1 MTTRRTW
8 INRTAAVDP
17 RACVVWVSLGDHRW
31 LYILVNGE
39 CGVDDRV
46 DLLDLLA
53 TSSQWEELT

>member
-1 MTTRRTW
+1 MTTGRTW
-8 INRTAAVDP
+8 INRSPSTP
-17 RACVVWVSLGDHRW
+17 RACTVWVSLGDHRW